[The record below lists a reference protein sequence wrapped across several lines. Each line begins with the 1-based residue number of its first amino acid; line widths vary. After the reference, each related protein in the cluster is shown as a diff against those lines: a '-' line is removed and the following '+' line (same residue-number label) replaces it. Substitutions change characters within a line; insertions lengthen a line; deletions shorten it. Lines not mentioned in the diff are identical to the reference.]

1 MPGATLWN
9 SAGRNNKI
17 RTKAAVPIAL
27 DHSQKRKGSVD
38 SMHRIFLRSLALLAA
53 IFAAALASA
62 QTPPRLLFDGKT
74 WWDQVKVIA
83 DDSMEGRETGSLG
96 LRKAE
101 AYAVEQ
107 LKSAGLE
114 PAGTD
119 GFYQNVKFVQRQI
132 DEQNSYAF
140 LSLNGQANP
149 VALGDD
155 GFFSTRVEGTEEEIN
170 APLVFAGN
178 GLQVP
183 ENNVDDLAG
192 LDLKGKVVV
201 YLAGSPANVPGS
213 LAAHYGGLGQ
223 RWKSYVSR
231 GAAGMIVIPNPASM
245 DIPWSRMS
253 LNRAHPSMDLADPE
267 FNEVG
272 GLKVAL
278 VFNPGSAEALFAGSS
293 HSFTEV
299 AALGKDRKPLPHFN
313 LAVSLK
319 ARAVIRKIN
328 LDSANIVAKLAGT
341 DPALKNEYVVLS
353 AHIDHVGIGEAVNG
367 DRIYNGAMD
376 DGSGTAAVLDIA
388 ASLKRHPE
396 KLKRSILFVLVT
408 AEEKG
413 LLGSKYFA
421 AHPTV
426 DATSIVADINIDM
439 FLPIV
444 PMKVLRVQGI
454 NDSTLGE
461 RAAVIAQSL
470 GVKAVADP
478 EPLRNLFVRSDQYNF
493 IRHGIPSVI
502 MDVFYEPDS
511 PDSKIFKDW
520 LTLRYHAPSDDINQA
535 VDLHTAALYEEI
547 VRRLLVDTAN
557 ASERPQWKPD
567 SFFRRYATAQAN

>member
-1 MPGATLWN
+1 MDRTILVRSSLVLGAALVL
-9 SAGRNNKI
+9 
-17 RTKAAVPIAL
+17 AAV
-27 DHSQKRKGSVD
+27 V
-38 SMHRIFLRSLALLAA
+38 
-53 IFAAALASA
+53 SA
-62 QTPPRLLFDGKT
+62 QKPAKPLFDGKS
-74 WWDQVKVIA
+74 WWDRVKVIA

-107 LKSAGLE
+107 LKRAGQE

-132 DEQNSYAF
+132 DEKNSYAF
-140 LSLNGQANP
+140 LAANGQANP

-155 GFFSTRVEGTEEEIN
+155 AFFSTRVEGSDDEIN
-170 APLVFAGN
+170 ALLVFAGN
-178 GLQVP
+178 GLRVP
-183 ENNVDDLAG
+183 ESHVDDLEG

-201 YLAGSPANVPGS
+201 YLAGSPSTVPGS
-213 LAAHYGGLGQ
+213 LAAHYGGLTQ
-223 RWKSYVSR
+223 RWKNYATA
-231 GAAGMIVIPNPASM
+231 GAVGMIVIPNPASM

-267 FNEVG
+267 FNEIA
-272 GLKVAL
+272 GLKIAL
-278 VFNPGSAEALFAGSS
+278 VFNPASAEALFAGSG
-293 HSFTEV
+293 HSFAEV
-299 AALGKDRKPLPHFN
+299 AALGRERKPLPHFD
-313 LAVSLK
+313 LQVSLK
-319 ARAVIRKIN
+319 ARAAIQKIS
-328 LDSANIVAKLAGT
+328 LDSANIVARLSGT
-341 DPALKNEYVVLS
+341 DATLKNEYVVLS
-353 AHIDHVGIGEAVNG
+353 AHIDHVGVGEAVNG

-388 ASLKRHPE
+388 ASLKQHPE

-426 DATSIVADINIDM
+426 DAKSLVADINIDM

-444 PMKVLRVQGI
+444 TLKVLRVQGI
-454 NDSTLGE
+454 NDSTLGD
-461 RAAVIAQSL
+461 RAAGIAQSF

-493 IRHGIPSVI
+493 IRHGIPSLI

-511 PDSKIFKDW
+511 PESKTFKEW
-520 LTLRYHAPSDDINQA
+520 LTQRYHAPSDDVNQP
-535 VDLHTAALYEEI
+535 VDLKSAALYEEI
-547 VRRLLVDTAN
+547 VRRLLIETAN
-557 ASERPQWKPD
+557 AAERPQWKPD
-567 SFFRRYATAQAN
+567 SFFKRYADAQAK

>member
-1 MPGATLWN
+1 MD
-9 SAGRNNKI
+9 
-17 RTKAAVPIAL
+17 RTILV
-27 DHSQKRKGSVD
+27 
-38 SMHRIFLRSLALLAA
+38 RSSIVLG
-53 IFAAALASA
+53 AALALAAAANA
-62 QTPPRLLFDGKT
+62 QKPAKPLFDGKS
-74 WWDQVKVIA
+74 WWDHVKVIA

-96 LRKAE
+96 LRKAQ

-107 LKSAGLE
+107 LKRAGQE

-132 DEQNSYAF
+132 DEKNSYAF
-140 LSLNGQANP
+140 LAANGQANP

-155 GFFSTRVEGTEEEIN
+155 AFFSTRVEGSDDEVN

-178 GLQVP
+178 GLRVT
-183 ENNVDDLAG
+183 ESHVDDLEG

-201 YLAGSPANVPGS
+201 YLAGSPSTVPGS
-213 LAAHYGGLGQ
+213 LAAHYGGLAQ
-223 RWKSYVSR
+223 RWKSYATA
-231 GAAGMIVIPNPASM
+231 GAVGMIVIPNPASM

-267 FNEVG
+267 FNEIA
-272 GLKVAL
+272 GLKIAL
-278 VFNPGSAEALFAGSS
+278 VFNPASAEALFAGSG
-293 HSFTEV
+293 HSFAEV
-299 AALGKDRKPLPHFN
+299 AALAGERKPLPRFD
-313 LAVSLK
+313 LKVSLK
-319 ARAVIRKIN
+319 ARAAIQKIS
-328 LDSANIVAKLAGT
+328 LDSANIVAKLSGT
-341 DPALKNEYVVLS
+341 DATLENEYVVLS

-388 ASLKRHPE
+388 ASLKQHPE

-426 DATSIVADINIDM
+426 DAKSLVADINIDM

-444 PMKVLRVQGI
+444 PLKVLRVQGI
-454 NDSTLGE
+454 NDSTLGD
-461 RAAVIAQSL
+461 RAAGIAQSF

-511 PDSKIFKDW
+511 PESKTFKEW
-520 LTLRYHAPSDDINQA
+520 LTQRYHAPSDDVNQP
-535 VDLHTAALYEEI
+535 VDLKSAALYEEI
-547 VRRLLVDTAN
+547 VRRLLIETAN
-557 ASERPQWKPD
+557 AAERPQWKSD
-567 SFFRRYATAQAN
+567 SFFKRYAQTQVK